1 MTQAYGNGWV
11 NGRSPGGGSGAMAMA
26 KPKRRT
32 MMSHDAVQESR
43 LEPTTLVELC
53 RYRASRDPD
62 RRMFAFLENGL
73 EESDSL
79 TLAQLDARAKAI
91 AVRLSRHA
99 APGARAVLS
108 YPPGLD
114 FVSAFFGCLYA
125 GLIAVPAPPVLRVGV
140 DDRYARFQAI
150 VNNCEPD
157 LLLSNAARLDRVDAL
172 LSGMSAPRRPICVA
186 TDEISETDAYGW
198 SPPQIGPDTL
208 AYLQYTSGTTGPPR
222 GVELTHGNVL
232 HNLSLI
238 LDNGSRPT
246 DDNDRQKPVV
256 SWLPVFHDM
265 GLITGVLQPLYVGYD
280 AALMPP
286 SAFTQQPVNWLRAIS
301 DRGAGIGSAPGFGYE
316 LCLRRVSEQQLR
328 SLDLGGWQIAVV
340 GDEPVR
346 AEMIDAFSAMLA
358 PYGFRREAFF
368 PSYGI
373 AESTVMLSGGPAE
386 PEPVIRRFDA
396 RALAKGKVQPAGR
409 DDEARRLVGL
419 GQAHPSMTIAV
430 VDPATGEPCA
440 PDETGEIL
448 ASGPSIGTAYWNAPE
463 ETARTFNALV
473 RGHES
478 RRFLRTGSLG
488 FLYEGQLFVTC
499 RVADLIVVDGMQH
512 YPYDIEATAAAS
524 HAAVREGC
532 CCAFTVED
540 GGRTRLVVLAEINSR
555 YRVVAGPATDS
566 PSGSRVT
573 VGANEV
579 EEAVRESV
587 VAGHGVRPDD
597 ILLVKAG
604 SLPFTTSGKL
614 QRAQCRSKYRARMF
628 ETV

>member
-1 MTQAYGNGWV
+1 
-11 NGRSPGGGSGAMAMA
+11 
-26 KPKRRT
+26 
-32 MMSHDAVQESR
+32 MSEDAITESR
-43 LEPTTLVELC
+43 FEPTTLVELC
-53 RYRASRDPD
+53 RYRASREPD

-79 TLAQLDARAKAI
+79 TLAQLDARAWAI
-91 AVRLSRHA
+91 AALLSRHA
-99 APGARAVLS
+99 PPGARAVLS

-140 DDRYARFQAI
+140 DDRYTRFRAI
-150 VNNCEPD
+150 VNSCQPD
-157 LLLSNAARLDRVDAL
+157 LLLSNGSRLSRVDAL
-172 LSGMSAPRRPICVA
+172 LKDMSTPRRPTSVA
-186 TDEISETDAYGW
+186 TDEIGETDVYGW
-198 SPPQIGPDTL
+198 NAPHIDPDTM

-222 GVELTHGNVL
+222 GVGLTHGNVL

-238 LDNGSRPT
+238 LANGSRAT
-246 DDNDRQKPVV
+246 DDFDRQPPAV

-286 SAFTQQPVNWLRAIS
+286 TAFAQQPVNWLRAIS
-301 DRGAGIGSAPGFGYE
+301 DRRAGISSAPGFGYE

-328 SLDLGGWQIAVV
+328 SLDFSGWKIAVV

-346 AEMIDAFSAMLA
+346 AEMIDQFSAMLA
-358 PYGFRREAFF
+358 PFGFRREAFF

-373 AESTVMLSGGPAE
+373 AESTVMLSGGPVE

-396 RALAKGKVQPAGR
+396 VALAKGKVQRAGR

-419 GQAHPSMTIAV
+419 GQLHPSMTIAV
-430 VDPATGEPCA
+430 VDPVTGEPCA

-448 ASGPSIGTAYWNAPE
+448 ASGPSIGAAYWNAPE
-463 ETARTFNALV
+463 ETASTFNATV
-473 RGHES
+473 RGHKG
-478 RRFLRTGSLG
+478 RWFLRTGSLG
-488 FLYEGQLFVTC
+488 FVDGGQLFVTC
-499 RVADLIVVDGMQH
+499 RVDDLIVVEGMQH
-512 YPYDIEATAAAS
+512 YPYDIEATAGGS
-524 HAAVREGC
+524 HAAIREGC

-555 YRVVAGPATDS
+555 FRIVAAGPAPDAR
-566 PSGSRVT
+566 SGARAT
-573 VGANEV
+573 LAADEV
-579 EEAVRESV
+579 EEAVREAV
-587 VAGHGVRPDD
+587 FAGHGLRTDEV
-597 ILLVKAG
+597 LLVKAG

-614 QRAQCRSKYRARMF
+614 QRSRCRSRYRARVF

>member
-1 MTQAYGNGWV
+1 MAGYVTKSWRVRGEMA
-11 NGRSPGGGSGAMAMA
+11 GAMPTAE
-26 KPKRRT
+26 PNRRIT
-32 MMSHDAVQESR
+32 MSEDAVTESR
-43 LEPTTLVELC
+43 PEPTTLVELC
-53 RYRASRDPD
+53 RYRASREPD

-79 TLAQLDARAKAI
+79 TLAQLDTQARAI
-91 AVRLSRHA
+91 AARLSRQ
-99 APGARAVLS
+99 APQGARAVLS

-140 DDRYARFQAI
+140 DDRYTRFRAI
-150 VNNCEPD
+150 VNSCQPD
-157 LLLSNAARLDRVDAL
+157 VLLSNGSRLNRVDAL
-172 LSGMSAPRRPICVA
+172 LKDISTPSRPTSVA

-198 SPPQIGPDTL
+198 NAPEIGPDTI

-238 LDNGSRPT
+238 LANGSRAT
-246 DDNDRQKPVV
+246 DDFDRLPPVV

-265 GLITGVLQPLYVGYD
+265 GLITGVLQPIYVGYD
-280 AALMPP
+280 AVLMPP
-286 SAFTQQPVNWLRAIS
+286 SAFTQHPVNWLRAIS

-316 LCLRRVSEQQLR
+316 LCLRRVSEEQLR
-328 SLDLGGWQIAVV
+328 SLDLSAWRIAVV

-346 AEMIDAFSAMLA
+346 AEMIDQFSAMLA
-358 PYGFRREAFF
+358 PFGFRRAAFF

-373 AESTVMLSGGPAE
+373 AESTVMLSGGPVE

-396 RALAKGKVQPAGR
+396 VALAKGKVQRAGR
-409 DDEARRLVGL
+409 EDEVRRLVGL
-419 GQAHPSMTIAV
+419 GQVHPSMTIAV
-430 VDPATGEPCA
+430 VDPATGDPCA

-448 ASGPSIGTAYWNAPE
+448 ASGPSIGAAYWNAPK
-463 ETARTFNALV
+463 ETARTFNATV
-473 RGHES
+473 RGHEG

-488 FLYEGQLFVTC
+488 FLDGGQLFVTC
-499 RVADLIVVDGMQH
+499 RVDDLIVMEGMQH
-512 YPYDIEATAAAS
+512 YPYDIEATGAAS
-524 HAAVREGC
+524 HPAVREGC

-555 YRVVAGPATDS
+555 YRVMTGPVPDT
-566 PSGSRVT
+566 PSGARAT
-573 VGANEV
+573 LAADEV
-579 EEAVRESV
+579 EEAVREAV
-587 VAGHGVRPDD
+587 FAGHGLRADD

-604 SLPFTTSGKL
+604 ALPFTTSGKL
-614 QRAQCRSKYRARMF
+614 QRAECRSRYRARAF
-628 ETV
+628 ATV

>member
-1 MTQAYGNGWV
+1 
-11 NGRSPGGGSGAMAMA
+11 
-26 KPKRRT
+26 
-32 MMSHDAVQESR
+32 MSEDAITESR
-43 LEPTTLVELC
+43 FEPTTLVELC
-53 RYRASRDPD
+53 RYRASREPD

-79 TLAQLDARAKAI
+79 TLAQLDARAWAI
-91 AVRLSRHA
+91 AVLLSRHA
-99 APGARAVLS
+99 PPGARAVLS

-140 DDRYARFQAI
+140 DDRYTRFRAI
-150 VNNCEPD
+150 VNSCQPD
-157 LLLSNAARLDRVDAL
+157 LLLSNGSRLSRVDAL
-172 LSGMSAPRRPICVA
+172 LKDMSTPRRPTSVA
-186 TDEISETDAYGW
+186 TDEIGETDVYGW
-198 SPPQIGPDTL
+198 NAPHIDPDTM

-222 GVELTHGNVL
+222 GVGLTHRNVL

-238 LDNGSRPT
+238 LANGSRAT
-246 DDNDRQKPVV
+246 DDFDRQPPAV

-265 GLITGVLQPLYVGYD
+265 GLITGVLQPLYVGYN

-286 SAFTQQPVNWLRAIS
+286 TAFAQQPVNWLRAIS
-301 DRGAGIGSAPGFGYE
+301 DRRAGISSAPGFGYE

-328 SLDLGGWQIAVV
+328 SLDFSGWKIAVV

-346 AEMIDAFSAMLA
+346 AEMIDQFSAMLA
-358 PYGFRREAFF
+358 PFGFRREAFF

-373 AESTVMLSGGPAE
+373 AESTVMLSGGPVE

-396 RALAKGKVQPAGR
+396 VALAKGKVQRAGR

-419 GQAHPSMTIAV
+419 GQLHPSMTIAV
-430 VDPATGEPCA
+430 VDPVTGEPCA

-448 ASGPSIGTAYWNAPE
+448 ASGPSIGAAYWNAPE
-463 ETARTFNALV
+463 ETASTFNATV
-473 RGHES
+473 RGHEG

-488 FLYEGQLFVTC
+488 FVDGGQLFVTC
-499 RVADLIVVDGMQH
+499 RVDDLIVVEGMQH
-512 YPYDIEATAAAS
+512 YPYDIEATAGGS
-524 HAAVREGC
+524 HAAIREGC

-555 YRVVAGPATDS
+555 FRIVAAGPAPDA
-566 PSGSRVT
+566 PSGARAT
-573 VGANEV
+573 LAADEV
-579 EEAVRESV
+579 EEAVREAV
-587 VAGHGVRPDD
+587 FAGHGLRTDEV
-597 ILLVKAG
+597 LLVKAG

-614 QRAQCRSKYRARMF
+614 QRSRCRSRYRARVF

>member
-1 MTQAYGNGWV
+1 MAGYV
-11 NGRSPGGGSGAMAMA
+11 DKSPRVSGQRAGAMPMA
-26 KPKRRT
+26 ESQRRT
-32 MMSHDAVQESR
+32 TMSEDAVTESR
-43 LEPTTLVELC
+43 PEPTTLVELC

-79 TLAQLDARAKAI
+79 TLAQLDARARAI
-91 AVRLSRHA
+91 GARLSRQA
-99 APGARAVLS
+99 PPGARAVLS

-140 DDRYARFQAI
+140 DDRYARFRAI
-150 VNNCEPD
+150 VNSCRPD
-157 LLLSNAARLDRVDAL
+157 VLLSIGSRLNRVDAL
-172 LSGMSAPRRPICVA
+172 LKDISTPRRPTAVA

-198 SPPQIGPDTL
+198 NDPGVGPDTI

-238 LDNGSRPT
+238 LANGSRAT
-246 DDNDRQKPVV
+246 DDLDRLPPVV

-265 GLITGVLQPLYVGYD
+265 GLITGVLQPIYVGYD
-280 AALMPP
+280 AVLMPP
-286 SAFTQQPVNWLRAIS
+286 SAFTQHPVNWLRAIS
-301 DRGAGIGSAPGFGYE
+301 DRGAGISSSPGFGYE
-316 LCLRRVSEQQLR
+316 LCLRRVSEEQLR
-328 SLDLGGWQIAVV
+328 SLDLSAWRIAVV

-346 AEMIDAFSAMLA
+346 AEMIDQFSAMLA
-358 PYGFRREAFF
+358 PFGFRREAFF

-373 AESTVMLSGGPAE
+373 AESTVMLSGGPVE

-396 RALAKGKVQPAGR
+396 VALAKGKVQRAGR
-409 DDEARRLVGL
+409 EDEVRRLVGL
-419 GQAHPSMTIAV
+419 GQVHPSMTIAV

-440 PDETGEIL
+440 SDETGEIL
-448 ASGPSIGTAYWNAPE
+448 ASGPSIGAAYWNAPK
-463 ETARTFNALV
+463 ETARTFSATV
-473 RGHES
+473 GGHEG

-488 FLYEGQLFVTC
+488 FLDGGQLFVTC
-499 RVADLIVVDGMQH
+499 RVDDLIVVEGVQH

-524 HAAVREGC
+524 HPAIREGC

-555 YRVVAGPATDS
+555 YRVMAAPVPDT
-566 PSGSRVT
+566 PSGAR
-573 VGANEV
+573 AIIAADEV
-579 EEAVRESV
+579 EEAVQEAV
-587 VAGHGVRPDD
+587 FAGHGLRADD
-597 ILLVKAG
+597 LLLVKAG
-604 SLPFTTSGKL
+604 ALPFTTSGKL
-614 QRAQCRSKYRARMF
+614 QRAQCRSKYRARAF
-628 ETV
+628 ATV